1 MSKSS
6 TERWHDAYQKAL
18 TQSPTRSKNGAVR
31 IFERIVGTPP
41 LPAEKRAYE
50 IFFRLLMDLREME
63 DFEKRYPLAMVAF
76 GGAHLNIDNP
86 YYHLAVQLGEI
97 LARDGFLVRTGAG
110 ESSVIIFVILL
121 LSLCEL
127 F

>member
-1 MSKSS
+1 
-6 TERWHDAYQKAL
+6 
-18 TQSPTRSKNGAVR
+18 
-31 IFERIVGTPP
+31 
-41 LPAEKRAYE
+41 
-50 IFFRLLMDLREME
+50 MDLREME

-76 GGAHLNIDNP
+76 GGARLNIDDP